1 MITRARVRSGSGPGG
16 GAAWS
21 DVSGATVGGRLTL
34 LRRRALLG
42 SSPLFTTLSIVF
54 TCLLHLLH
62 NNM

>member
-1 MITRARVRSGSGPGG
+1 MITRARVRGSGPGG
-16 GAAWS
+16 GEAWS

-42 SSPLFTTLSIVF
+42 SSALFTALSVVF
-54 TCLLHLLH
+54 TSLLHLLH